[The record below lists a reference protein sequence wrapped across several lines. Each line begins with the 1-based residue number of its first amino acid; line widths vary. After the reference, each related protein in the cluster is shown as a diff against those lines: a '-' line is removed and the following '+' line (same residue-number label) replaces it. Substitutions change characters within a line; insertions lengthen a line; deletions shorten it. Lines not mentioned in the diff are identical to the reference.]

1 MTYIMSCV
9 WLDYMVKYFQCKNC
23 VGSSPKTKKCVASF
37 QSPETTSDNPNQIF
51 RVRDWFGLFVFF
63 EKFAHTRFRNDAD
76 KRTKSE
82 MRVVWTNSEIPKI
95 KK

>member
-1 MTYIMSCV
+1 MAEWQTRTVEGRMGNTV
-9 WLDYMVKYFQCKNC
+9 LVQ
-23 VGSSPKTKKCVASF
+23 V
-37 QSPETTSDNPNQIF
+37 QSAAPTSDNPNQIF

-95 KK
+95 NFLVNPTIIKF

>member
-1 MTYIMSCV
+1 MADAYELRAV
-9 WLDYMVKYFQCKNC
+9 W
-23 VGSSPKTKKCVASF
+23 VAPCWLQV
-37 QSPETTSDNPNQIF
+37 QSAAPTSDNPESDLSVF
-51 RVRDWFGLFVFF
+51 WRDWFGLFVFF

-82 MRVVWTNSEIPKI
+82 MRVVWTDSEIPKI

>member
-1 MTYIMSCV
+1 MAEWQTRTVEGRMGNTV
-9 WLDYMVKYFQCKNC
+9 LVQ
-23 VGSSPKTKKCVASF
+23 V
-37 QSPETTSDNPNQIF
+37 QSAAPTSDNPNQIF

-63 EKFAHTRFRNDAD
+63 EKFAHPRFRNDAD